1 MLIITLDFGE
11 AVMMD
16 NGKIEV
22 RLLKRVGERMKVG
35 INAPEE
41 MNIEREAVWVRNK
54 TKELLNNKLTDTR
67 SQQAISDFLRI
78 YRVDKN
84 LFNRARS
91 GDKTAQFNLG
101 RYLFKNRYFGFAR
114 VFLDLAANQG
124 VKEANR
130 FLDKIIKH

>member
-1 MLIITLDFGE
+1 MLVVTLDFGE
-11 AVMMD
+11 AVLLD

-41 MNIEREAVWVRNK
+41 MDIEREAVWVRSK
-54 TKELLNNKLTDTR
+54 IKKLLSNDLSDPKV
-67 SQQAISDFLRI
+67 QQAISDFLRV
-78 YRVDKN
+78 YRVDED

-91 GDKTAQFNLG
+91 GDKTAQFDLG
-101 RYLFKNRYFGFAR
+101 KYLFKYHYFGFAQL
-114 VFLDLAANQG
+114 FLEMAAKQG